1 MIYYTYKAN
10 DNVVQGQFVQLSSD
24 KLTVEN
30 HITGSVLGLCIRS
43 YISEDDSIRY
53 AEIYA
58 AGGSGQQAILNTDW
72 NGSPSRFDV
81 VNAKGQ
87 PVSQGGIGWIIPE
100 FPRDSKLADS
110 LVNVSIY

>member
-10 DNVVQGQFVQLSSD
+10 DNIIEGQFVQLSSD
-24 KLTVEN
+24 ELTIEN

-53 AEIYA
+53 AEIYV

-72 NGSPSRFDV
+72 NGSPSRFNV
-81 VNAKGQ
+81 VNAKVH
-87 PVSQGGIGWIIPE
+87 PVSQGGVGWIIPS
-100 FPRDSKLADS
+100 FPRASANAGE
-110 LVNVSIY
+110 LVYISIY